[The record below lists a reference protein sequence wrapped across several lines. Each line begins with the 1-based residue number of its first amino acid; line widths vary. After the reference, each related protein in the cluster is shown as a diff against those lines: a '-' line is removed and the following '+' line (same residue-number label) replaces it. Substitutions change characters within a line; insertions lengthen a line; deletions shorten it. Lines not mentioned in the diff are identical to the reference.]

1 MNKVM
6 VLGAGTM
13 GSGIAQVMAQAGLKV
28 VICDIEERFLQK
40 GLSAI
45 EKNLDRLVNKNK
57 ISAEDKEIIKGRITT
72 SLNMAE
78 GADADLVVE
87 AIVENLEVKIKTFKD
102 LDRVV
107 KEDAILASNT
117 SALSISALA
126 AATNRPDKVIGMHF
140 FNPVPVMQLV
150 EVIRGAATSE
160 ETVQAINELAK
171 NLGKTPVVI
180 NEAPGF
186 IVNRLLIPMIN
197 EAAYAL
203 MEGVAKAEDIDTAM
217 KLGANHPIGPL
228 ALADMIG
235 IDICLAVMETLYQE
249 FGDSKYRPCP
259 LLRKLVRAGY
269 LGQKSGRG
277 FYQY

>member
-1 MNKVM
+1 M

>member
-57 ISAEDKEIIKGRITT
+57 ISMEDKEVIKGRITT